1 MTGAGWGT
9 GRRAR
14 SAAPLPSYLAFLAVL
29 LGALS
34 CTAFTHAN
42 STHCDDRDASRAIS
56 APGSHVVGRLM
67 MEEVADA
74 AEAKGVNGSY
84 VPEATDDGADTADA
98 DGLPAP
104 AVTWSKR
111 NETDTR
117 EAGDDAPVH
126 SIPGANAGG
135 TDPAEAEELHVG
147 PARGAK
153 KPKRNKK
160 ALVCQEALNGRRIKQ
175 NQGKSSM
182 EPGTE
187 PHMFTVARP
196 PGGRRKQSRTEA
208 LACVHQKNGN
218 RFWGGLFYSGVTNK
232 VPANQGDPVRW
243 FKHSKMDCSVPR
255 FVITRSPYA
264 RVLSLFLDK
273 FKGCGE
279 NCKPHPINLYDTNG
293 RKLPRSAS
301 FEEFMEAVARQAKRR
316 PLCMIFVRKHM
327 CSQLSGCLTCASGV
341 NYQLKLEE
349 QASWYPCLVRRYGL
363 QKLVS
368 SGWSAY
374 NNNGTDCLLRLPGQT
389 CAESLNPVFSPDP
402 TVTPAAAARVKF
414 SQHSTG
420 SSRQVELHYTP
431 RAAAIVT
438 RLYAKDFKTLGY
450 PIWNGE
456 GPVVPH

>member
-1 MTGAGWGT
+1 
-9 GRRAR
+9 
-14 SAAPLPSYLAFLAVL
+14 
-29 LGALS
+29 
-34 CTAFTHAN
+34 
-42 STHCDDRDASRAIS
+42 
-56 APGSHVVGRLM
+56 M

-135 TDPAEAEELHVG
+135 TDPAEAEELHVR

-293 RKLPRSAS
+293 
-301 FEEFMEAVARQAKRR
+301 
-316 PLCMIFVRKHM
+316 KHM

-363 QKLVS
+363 QKLVM
-368 SGWSAY
+368 
-374 NNNGTDCLLRLPGQT
+374 
-389 CAESLNPVFSPDP
+389 
-402 TVTPAAAARVKF
+402 
-414 SQHSTG
+414 
-420 SSRQVELHYTP
+420 
-431 RAAAIVT
+431 T